1 MKFTNRHNLPSVF
14 EKIYINNEYQSKPNS
29 FGATTLLAPVQE
41 IIFKKRY
48 GDLLLEDLSDRIPA
62 LIGTA
67 VHDYLERND
76 DEEYVEMYLNHEI
89 LNDMFVSGKID
100 KYIKDEFT
108 LVDYKTAKV
117 NKIVYED
124 FDDWKMQGLI
134 YAWLLLKKNLIV
146 EKIRFIAILKDWSK
160 FARANNYSNDK
171 YYPDSPIF
179 VYEFKVN
186 SYDLNYIDEYITN
199 KMKQIRDWKDLPD
212 EELLKKPIEERW
224 QPKITYAVIGEGKN
238 RARKI
243 FQDRNQAFENLK
255 EDEIIEERIESPSK
269 LDMYC
274 PAYNYAKEK
283 ILKEKYESEI

>member
-14 EKIYINNEYQSKPNS
+14 EKIFTNNQYQKKPNS
-29 FGATTLLAPVQE
+29 FGATTLLMPVQE
-41 IIFKKRY
+41 IIFQQRY
-48 GDLLLEDLSDRIPA
+48 SDFLLEDLSDRIPA

-76 DEEYVEMYLNHEI
+76 DEDYVEMYLNYEI
-89 LNDMFVSGKID
+89 FDDLFVSGKID

-108 LVDYKTAKV
+108 IVDYKTAKV
-117 NKIVYED
+117 NKIIYED

-134 YAWLLLKKNLIV
+134 YAWLLFKNEFIV
-146 EKIRFIAILKDWSK
+146 EKIRFISILKDWSK
-160 FARANNYSNDK
+160 FARMNNYSNDK
-171 YYPDSPIF
+171 FYPDSPIY

-199 KMKQIRDWKDLPD
+199 KMKQIKEWKELPD
-212 EELLKKPIEERW
+212 EELLRKPIEERW
-224 QPKITYAVIGEGKN
+224 QPKKTYAIIGEGKK

-243 FQDRNQAFENLK
+243 FEDKTHALNNLK
-255 EDEIIEERIESPSK
+255 ENEFIEERIESPSK

-274 PAYNYAKEK
+274 PSYNYAKNKNETRG
-283 ILKEKYESEI
+283 E